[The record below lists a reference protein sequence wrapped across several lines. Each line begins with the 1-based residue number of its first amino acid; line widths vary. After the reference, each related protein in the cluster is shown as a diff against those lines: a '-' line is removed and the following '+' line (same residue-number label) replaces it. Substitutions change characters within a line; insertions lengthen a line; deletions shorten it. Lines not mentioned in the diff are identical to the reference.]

1 MSRQITKFYPHYLVY
16 QKKTIRRDFYALR
29 DMNLIHY
36 VGSIRQSIEKLQ
48 IKRNLTAQVLPKFR
62 PSSTTKDDTIN
73 VQVNITKLTDR
84 QRKIYKATK
93 NDTINDTINGTIN
106 AQMLSEA
113 IDASIRTIKRELY
126 SLRDM
131 NLIKYIGSNKTGHW
145 EIADKKL

>member
-1 MSRQITKFYPHYLVY
+1 MY

-93 NDTINDTINGTIN
+93 NDTINGTIN

>member
-1 MSRQITKFYPHYLVY
+1 
-16 QKKTIRRDFYALR
+16 
-29 DMNLIHY
+29 MNLIHH

-93 NDTINDTINGTIN
+93 NDTIN

-126 SLRDM
+126 ALRDM